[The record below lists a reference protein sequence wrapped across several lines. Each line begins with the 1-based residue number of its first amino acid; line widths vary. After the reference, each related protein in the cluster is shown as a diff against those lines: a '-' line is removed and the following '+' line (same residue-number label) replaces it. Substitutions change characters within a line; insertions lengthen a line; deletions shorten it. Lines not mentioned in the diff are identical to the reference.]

1 MGDINSLL
9 RFRKLPV
16 FLLGNSARKSL
27 ISQKVGKRSFVPRLR
42 YPVFFPVTRESH
54 FRDGF
59 AHDCL
64 LQRRVTCEL
73 DLLRKSRSLARLC
86 SKRTVSGPPRTRG
99 ANHDRRG
106 LVSELAVFRGLSIG
120 LVLLMGKPRTALDR
134 TWHPQSP
141 PAPR

>member
-64 LQRRVTCEL
+64 LQQRVSCEL
-73 DLLRKSRSLARLC
+73 TFGASTASAIGRPAAC
-86 SKRTVSGPPRTRG
+86 PGG
-99 ANHDRRG
+99 ANAAR
-106 LVSELAVFRGLSIG
+106 IG
-120 LVLLMGKPRTALDR
+120 SGR
-134 TWHPQSP
+134 
-141 PAPR
+141 APRPEARPGYP

>member
-59 AHDCL
+59 AHDSL
-64 LQRRVTCEL
+64 LQRGVIGKPFGSQGSSVPSLLNRCRPPTCART
-73 DLLRKSRSLARLC
+73 LLRSS
-86 SKRTVSGPPRTRG
+86 
-99 ANHDRRG
+99 DRRRRARH
-106 LVSELAVFRGLSIG
+106 SS
-120 LVLLMGKPRTALDR
+120 
-134 TWHPQSP
+134 
-141 PAPR
+141 

>member
-54 FRDGF
+54 FRDRF

-64 LQRRVTCEL
+64 LQRGVKCEPE
-73 DLLRKSRSLARLC
+73 DDIVVGGRSRGKIATPFDVP
-86 SKRTVSGPPRTRG
+86 KRPSSTVERAT
-99 ANHDRRG
+99 
-106 LVSELAVFRGLSIG
+106 
-120 LVLLMGKPRTALDR
+120 
-134 TWHPQSP
+134 
-141 PAPR
+141 

>member
-54 FRDGF
+54 FRDGG
-59 AHDCL
+59 ALEMLNPHMKSWGIYELYRQKAEKL
-64 LQRRVTCEL
+64 LAEKERGEATPT
-73 DLLRKSRSLARLC
+73 KSYWAPGSLEWQAEQDK
-86 SKRTVSGPPRTRG
+86 SS
-99 ANHDRRG
+99 
-106 LVSELAVFRGLSIG
+106 
-120 LVLLMGKPRTALDR
+120 
-134 TWHPQSP
+134 
-141 PAPR
+141 